1 MKALSLTVWLTLAT
15 IAGYAMFHITF
26 EVERLEAELRN
37 VIKLTEKE
45 KDEVHHLRAEWS
57 YLNRPNRLAELAK
70 KWLPGWMPPKINQ
83 ITRMDQLSE
92 KISGSDAT
100 AATGAAHIAK
110 TEHRLKKPERQRYAE
125 H

>member
-15 IAGYAMFHITF
+15 MAGYAMFHITF

-57 YLNRPNRLAELAK
+57 YLNRPNRLAELTK
-70 KWLPGWMPPKINQ
+70 KWLPDWMPPKTNQ

-92 KISGSDAT
+92 KISEFDA
-100 AATGAAHIAK
+100 AAEAEAGLITK
-110 TEHRLKKPERQRYAE
+110 TKHHLKKPERQRYAE
-125 H
+125 Q